1 MFVCQHCISNCNQNQ
16 QETGGC
22 WTLTRF
28 IFVIREVSRFYTDI
42 QALIWEVCIS
52 LIETLATV
60 NDHTDILLCN
70 VFCHP
75 VSKYVN
81 TNREQRFSYQH
92 HQLWHKHQ
100 LLWARQ
106 FFLWLWKILRPSYC
120 FSAGIFIPNKNHPC
134 VTTVYCYRN
143 IHCQISNWI
152 NIPLSLFQFYCARLT
167 LRSAP
172 HQRELTLVKG
182 PSPLKTLDIL

>member
-1 MFVCQHCISNCNQNQ
+1 MLNVVTIRLNNNNMNTIQVVHIICCFFLFWLPLCQKIIPRCENSKMFVCQHCISNCNQNQ

-120 FSAGIFIPNKNHPC
+120 FSAVH
-134 VTTVYCYRN
+134 V
-143 IHCQISNWI
+143 
-152 NIPLSLFQFYCARLT
+152 
-167 LRSAP
+167 
-172 HQRELTLVKG
+172 
-182 PSPLKTLDIL
+182 